1 MLKTLTSL
9 KNKEIETVYN
19 LIKIVDQEILFDF
32 IQNSR
37 VIPINQSKKIV
48 KKKYVKYVIKN
59 CLKIS

>member
-32 IQNSR
+32 IQNPVLFRS
-37 VIPINQSKKIV
+37 IKV
-48 KKKYVKYVIKN
+48 KK
-59 CLKIS
+59 L

>member
-37 VIPINQSKKIV
+37 VIPIM
-48 KKKYVKYVIKN
+48 
-59 CLKIS
+59 

>member
-48 KKKYVKYVIKN
+48 KK
-59 CLKIS
+59 